1 MGLEVNVQIR
11 SGSNIGGKYPFIVV
25 CFDNDLSNEVYKTAS
40 SPGGSQ
46 VIWND
51 AFTVD
56 LKTQFK
62 RILTDGKKDPAYM
75 TFFIFDRGVQGSPS
89 LGSAGVRISLLR
101 ETGRVEGDFPV
112 VNGQGTL
119 NLSVEGEKTRFDWV
133 YSDKAKFA
141 AGAVGIGAVAAGL
154 TAVALNQRKKK
165 NSSHDKEGDPD
176 RGSQDGVER
185 KKKKS
190 FGLSKIPGLRA
201 LTGDDHSSE
210 SEGEVDNRRYRRP
223 DEHYGPRPD
232 PRDSANYMA
241 HTSSRDIRP
250 RGGERRDVVAREPA
264 SRVNKPRDLGQHD
277 VPRRV
282 DYVPIPSPYRAPQP
296 QLAPHERPWWEV
308 PSDEDDG
315 AQGYLR
321 ESRPTRPP
329 RPAFDNGRQHEADNY
344 DSGNYDNRP
353 DEGAGSVH
361 IHYHENANNNRGD
374 SQDEGSRD
382 NDEGETV
389 YQPRVRVQE
398 PNPNSEY
405 VDERLVTETPGDINR
420 SARAVQNNP
429 YV

>member
-11 SGSNIGGKYPFIVV
+11 SGSNIGGRYPFIVV
-25 CFDNDLSNEVYKTAS
+25 CFDNDLSNEIYKTAS

-62 RILTDGKKDPAYM
+62 RLLTDGKKEPAYM

-165 NSSHDKEGDPD
+165 NSSHDKDGDPD
-176 RGSQDGVER
+176 REHHEGGEK

-210 SEGEVDNRRYRRP
+210 SEEEVDNHRRRLH
-223 DEHYGPRPD
+223 DERYGPRSD
-232 PRDSANYMA
+232 SRDSGNYIVRQG
-241 HTSSRDIRP
+241 SRDVRP
-250 RGGERRDVVAREPA
+250 RGGEGRGVMPREGVP
-264 SRVNKPRDLGQHD
+264 RVNKARDLGQPD
-277 VPRRV
+277 VLRRV
-282 DYVPIPSPYRAPQP
+282 DYVPITSPYRAPQP
-296 QLAPHERPWWEV
+296 QLAPHERPWWDV
-308 PSDEDDG
+308 QSDEDDG

-321 ESRPTRPP
+321 EPRPARPS
-329 RPAFDNGRQHEADNY
+329 RPAFDTGRQHEAANY

-361 IHYHENANNNRGD
+361 IHYHDNTNNNRGD

-382 NDEGETV
+382 NDEDETV

-398 PNPNSEY
+398 PNRSGEY
-405 VDERLVTETPGDINR
+405 VDGGHVTETADDMNR

-429 YV
+429 YI